1 MQVHNQNS
9 EEATMYP
16 RETEEQRAER
26 EKTEKK
32 EKKAFRIAELKKKI
46 SELESEL
53 ASLEI

>member
-1 MQVHNQNS
+1 
-9 EEATMYP
+9 MYP